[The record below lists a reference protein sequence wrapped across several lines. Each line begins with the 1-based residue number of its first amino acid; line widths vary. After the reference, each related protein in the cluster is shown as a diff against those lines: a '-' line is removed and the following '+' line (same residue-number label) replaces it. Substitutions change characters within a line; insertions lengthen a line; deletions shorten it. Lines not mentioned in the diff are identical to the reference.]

1 VCRWTRHY
9 SSQRDKFYLV
19 SRLLRRHG
27 KFPSRAAPFAST
39 LAAHMKLFDLSG
51 EIAVVIGAT
60 GELGGAIAEGL
71 AQAGAIIAVLGRN
84 CDKGGARVNKIS
96 EAGGRAAFFSA
107 DAVKRESLAAA
118 RSEIEKQLGPVTI
131 LVNAAGGND
140 PKVTVT
146 PERSFESIQLA
157 DWQANFDLNLVGGVL
172 LPCQEFGPAMV
183 ARGRGSII
191 NIASVSAHLPLSR
204 VVAYSA
210 AKAAVLN
217 LTQFLSREWAAKN
230 VRVNSITPGFFPAEQ
245 NRKLLFND
253 DGSPTAR
260 TKSILGH
267 TPMGRVG
274 AADELVGAAV
284 FLASNKASSFV
295 TGTDIRVDGGF
306 LSQTI

>member
-1 VCRWTRHY
+1 
-9 SSQRDKFYLV
+9 
-19 SRLLRRHG
+19 
-27 KFPSRAAPFAST
+27 
-39 LAAHMKLFDLSG
+39 MKLFDLTG
-51 EIAVVIGAT
+51 EVAVVIGAT

-71 AQAGAIIAVLGRN
+71 AQAGATIAVLGRN
-84 CDKGGARVNKIS
+84 RDKGDARVKRIS
-96 EAGGRAAFFSA
+96 TASGKAAFFNA

-118 RSEIEKQLGPVTI
+118 RVEIEKQLGPVTI

-146 PERSFESIQLA
+146 AERSFESIQLA

-204 VVAYSA
+204 VVAYSS

-217 LTQFLSREWAAKN
+217 LTQFLAREWAPKN

-267 TPMGRVG
+267 TPMGRFG
-274 AADELVGAAV
+274 TSDELIGAAV
-284 FLASNKASSFV
+284 FLAAKASSFV
-295 TGTDIRVDGGF
+295 TGTDLRVDGGF

>member
-1 VCRWTRHY
+1 M
-9 SSQRDKFYLV
+9 S
-19 SRLLRRHG
+19 
-27 KFPSRAAPFAST
+27 
-39 LAAHMKLFDLSG
+39 LFDLKS
-51 EIAVVIGAT
+51 EVAVVIGAT
-60 GELGGAIAEGL
+60 GVLGGALAEGL
-71 AQAGAIIAVLGRN
+71 AAAGAAVAVLGRN
-84 CDKGGARVNKIS
+84 AERGEARVQSLKKYGNP
-96 EAGGRAAFFSA
+96 AAFFSA
-107 DAVKRESLAAA
+107 DAISRESLKAAHEA
-118 RSEIEKQLGPVTI
+118 IEKTLGAPTI

-146 PERSFESIQLA
+146 AERAFEQIELA
-157 DWQANFDLNLVGGVL
+157 DWQANFDLNLAGGVL

-183 ARGRGSII
+183 KRGRGSII

-204 VVAYSA
+204 VVTYSA

-217 LTQFLSREWAAKN
+217 LTLFLAREWAPKG

-245 NRKLLFND
+245 NRKLLFNE

-267 TPMGRVG
+267 TPMGRFG
-274 AADELVGAAV
+274 ESQELIGAAV
-284 FLASNKASSFV
+284 FLASHKASSFI

>member
-1 VCRWTRHY
+1 
-9 SSQRDKFYLV
+9 
-19 SRLLRRHG
+19 
-27 KFPSRAAPFAST
+27 
-39 LAAHMKLFDLSG
+39 MKLFDLRG
-51 EIAVVIGAT
+51 EVAAVIGAT

-71 AQAGAIIAVLGRN
+71 AQAGAAVALIGRN
-84 CDKGGARVNKIS
+84 RDRGESRMRRITDTGAKC
-96 EAGGRAAFFSA
+96 GFFAA
-107 DAVKRESLAAA
+107 DAVSRESLANA
-118 RSEIEKQLGPVTI
+118 RLEIEKHLGFASI

-146 PERSFESIQLA
+146 PERAFESIQLS
-157 DWQANFDLNLVGGVL
+157 DWQANFDLNLIGGVL
-172 LPCQEFGPAMV
+172 LPCQEFGSAMV
-183 ARGRGSII
+183 TNGRGSII

-217 LTQFLSREWAAKN
+217 LTQFLSREWAPKN

-253 DGSPTAR
+253 DGTPTAR

-267 TPMGRVG
+267 TPMGRFG
-274 AADELVGAAV
+274 IASELVGAAV
-284 FLASNKASSFV
+284 FLASHPASSFI
-295 TGTDIRVDGGF
+295 TGSDIRVDGGF